1 MEIRQI
7 QPEDFSEALH
17 LNAVS
22 YNQTSDLAITA
33 STSEDLKNAFGLFE
47 NGRLCS
53 AMISH
58 EQRIFFEGS
67 TMPVAGIGNVATYP
81 EHRRK
86 GYVRKLFNYLF
97 PRMREQG
104 QVFSMLFPFSYPY
117 YRAFGYELGYSK
129 NQYTLP
135 LSQLKPNTTQ
145 GSLELVVPS
154 GGHIRELDEIKS
166 VYRHFASPRN
176 LALDRGDAGWKNLVS
191 SEPHKNREYFYLYRN
206 AAGEAKAYFCYKA
219 VPKTAFN
226 VDMSIKDLAWRNAA
240 SLKNLLARLAVFY
253 PLANM
258 ATLCLPSD
266 CLLECHIP
274 DLYSIER
281 RLLPSCMVK
290 VVDAQAALGAT
301 HYPGKGSLVISVS
314 DDTLDWNNASF
325 MVDWSEGGSVISR
338 TTRTPDLSLNV
349 RTLAQLLVG
358 YLGGADLV
366 DYGLAESSLSRER
379 LAAIFPR
386 KALYQNDHF

>member
-191 SEPHKNREYFYLYRN
+191 SEPHKNREY
-206 AAGEAKAYFCYKA
+206 
-219 VPKTAFN
+219 
-226 VDMSIKDLAWRNAA
+226 
-240 SLKNLLARLAVFY
+240 
-253 PLANM
+253 
-258 ATLCLPSD
+258 
-266 CLLECHIP
+266 
-274 DLYSIER
+274 
-281 RLLPSCMVK
+281 
-290 VVDAQAALGAT
+290 
-301 HYPGKGSLVISVS
+301 
-314 DDTLDWNNASF
+314 
-325 MVDWSEGGSVISR
+325 
-338 TTRTPDLSLNV
+338 
-349 RTLAQLLVG
+349 
-358 YLGGADLV
+358 
-366 DYGLAESSLSRER
+366 
-379 LAAIFPR
+379 
-386 KALYQNDHF
+386 